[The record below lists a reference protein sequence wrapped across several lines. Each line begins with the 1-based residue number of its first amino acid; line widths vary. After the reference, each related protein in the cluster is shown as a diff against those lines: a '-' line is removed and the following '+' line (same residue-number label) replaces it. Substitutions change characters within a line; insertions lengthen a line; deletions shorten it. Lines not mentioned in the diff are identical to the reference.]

1 MKDFKERRNKM
12 KIVLWGATGLTGRE
26 ILSQALEG
34 GHEVKAVARNPEL
47 IEAEHANLSV
57 VRGDVLNP
65 QSVQEAVAGG
75 DVVISALGSGAS
87 FAQARKPTTIY
98 SEGFANIVAAMRKYD
113 IRRFIALLSVGTVP
127 DPNEPLIH
135 KRFIRPLI
143 RGTYDDMRKAENF
156 LAGCDDLDWV
166 VIRPLRLMNT
176 PRTGKYR
183 TAVNILPPGGI
194 GISRADVAEFI
205 LKQMYTNEHLRS
217 YLTIAY

>member
-1 MKDFKERRNKM
+1 M

-26 ILSQALEG
+26 VLYQALEG
-34 GHEVKAVARNPEL
+34 GHEVKAVARNPGL

-57 VRGDVLNP
+57 VRGDALNP

-75 DVVISALGSGAS
+75 EVVISALGSGAS
-87 FAQARKPTTIY
+87 FAEARKPTTIY
-98 SEGFANIVAAMRKYD
+98 SEGFANIVAAMRKHD

-127 DPNEPLIH
+127 DPNEPFIH
-135 KRFIRPLI
+135 KRIIRPLI

-176 PRTGKYR
+176 SRTGKYR

-194 GISRADVAEFI
+194 EISRADVAEFI
-205 LKQMYTNEHLRS
+205 LKQVCTDEHLRS

>member
-1 MKDFKERRNKM
+1 M

-34 GHEVKAVARNPEL
+34 GHEVKAVARNPEQ
-47 IEAEHANLSV
+47 IEVEHANLTI

-65 QSVQEAVAGG
+65 ESVQEAVAGG
-75 DVVISALGSGAS
+75 EVVISALGSGTS

-98 SEGFANIVAAMRKYD
+98 SEGFANIVAAMHKHD
-113 IRRFIALLSVGTVP
+113 IRRFIAILSVGTVP
-127 DPNEPLIH
+127 DPNEAFIH
-135 KRFIRPLI
+135 KKIIRPLI
-143 RGTYDDMRKAENF
+143 RGTYKDMKKAENF

-183 TAVNILPPGGI
+183 TSVDILPPGGV
-194 GISRADVAEFI
+194 GISRADVADFI
-205 LKQMYTNEHLRS
+205 LKQVRTDEHLRS
-217 YLTIAY
+217 FMTIAY

>member
-1 MKDFKERRNKM
+1 M

-26 ILSQALEG
+26 VLSQALND

-47 IEAEHANLSV
+47 IEAEHANLTV

-75 DVVISALGSGAS
+75 EVVISVLGSGAS
-87 FAQARKPTTIY
+87 FAQARKPTTLY
-98 SEGFANIVAAMRKYD
+98 SEGFANIVAAMRKHD
-113 IRRFIALLSVGTVP
+113 IRCFIALLSVGTVP
-127 DPNEPLIH
+127 DPNEPFIH

-143 RGTYDDMRKAENF
+143 RGTYDDMRRAENF
-156 LAGCDDLDWV
+156 LAGCGDLDWV
-166 VIRPLRLMNT
+166 VIRPIRLMNT

-183 TAVNILPPGGI
+183 TAVDILPPNGVE
-194 GISRADVAEFI
+194 ISRADVAEFI
-205 LKQMYTNEHLRS
+205 LKQLCTNEHLRS

>member
-1 MKDFKERRNKM
+1 M

-26 ILSQALEG
+26 VLYQALEG
-34 GHEVKAVARNPEL
+34 GHEVKAVARNPGL

-57 VRGDVLNP
+57 VLGDALNP

-75 DVVISALGSGAS
+75 EVVISALGSGAS
-87 FAQARKPTTIY
+87 FAEARKPTTIY
-98 SEGFANIVAAMRKYD
+98 SEGFANIVAAMRKHD
-113 IRRFIALLSVGTVP
+113 IRRFIALLSVGTGP
-127 DPNEPLIH
+127 DPNEPFIH
-135 KRFIRPLI
+135 RRIIRPLI

-176 PRTGKYR
+176 SRTGKYR

-194 GISRADVAEFI
+194 EISRADVAEFI
-205 LKQMYTNEHLRS
+205 LKQVCTDEHLRS